1 MDKNPLA
8 VELCKVAL
16 WLEAHNPGEPLNF
29 LDHHIKWGDA
39 IVGLAHKEELENGI
53 ADDAFKKMPGD
64 NKDIRAE
71 LAKRNKR
78 ERKDR
83 KQRHFDFGK
92 TVEGSFADISM
103 MFDRFN
109 RLPENTIEE
118 IEYKR
123 KEYVKMTAGAKWL
136 RLKTLADIQV
146 AQFFIPKDEIN
157 AKKIVTDEEY
167 LDYLSWKPIHPMK
180 AGKAGGIAGKKRFFH
195 WFLEFP
201 EVFARGGF
209 DCILGNPPFL
219 GGQSLSGS
227 FGQSY
232 LNWLKSEF
240 SPIGSTDLVVYFFRR
255 IYNLIKDNG
264 FQSLISTNSI
274 AQGKIRKFGLDVI
287 KNNDGSINFAIKST
301 QWPGQAAVFVSL
313 VCIFKGK
320 WHKDCFLNNKLVNQ
334 INSLLEDN
342 ADDSIIY
349 KLKINRNKSFQGH
362 IPLGEGFII
371 TEEKAKEL
379 ISTDYKNKE
388 VIFPYLIGQNINNN
402 QDQKA
407 SRYAI
412 YFDERDEDE
421 AKMYQE
427 PYKIIE
433 KAVKPERIIKDAV
446 KYPRMV
452 YEWWKFW
459 NNRQELSSAIHG
471 LNRVLVHT
479 KLTKTHGFIF
489 VKPEQ
494 IFSDL
499 VIIFSLIT
507 YSGYCYLQ
515 STIHENWA
523 WHYGSTFKGDRRY
536 SPTLC
541 FETFPFPQKLS
552 GNLDS
557 ELNNI
562 GSKYHGQR
570 QQLMLNL
577 KIGLTKTYNLF
588 HSKGLSVE
596 DIIKRSKE
604 SQEIC
609 EKGYKDILKLRELH
623 KQMDETVLKAYGW
636 QDIDLAH
643 DFYEAD
649 YLPENDS
656 VRYTISP
663 EARKEGLKRL
673 LKLNHEIHEQEVK
686 TGLHAKGKSKKK
698 KSKNKQKADATEQMK
713 LF

>member
-1 MDKNPLA
+1 
-8 VELCKVAL
+8 VAK
-16 WLEAHNPGEPLNF
+16 AMGV
-29 LDHHIKWGDA
+29 A
-39 IVGLAHKEELENGI
+39 
-53 ADDAFKKMPGD
+53 
-64 NKDIRAE
+64 AE
-71 LAKRNKR
+71 
-78 ERKDR
+78 
-83 KQRHFDFGK
+83 
-92 TVEGSFADISM
+92 
-103 MFDRFN
+103 
-109 RLPENTIEE
+109 
-118 IEYKR
+118 
-123 KEYVKMTAGAKWL
+123 
-136 RLKTLADIQV
+136 
-146 AQFFIPKDEIN
+146 
-157 AKKIVTDEEY
+157 
-167 LDYLSWKPIHPMK
+167 
-180 AGKAGGIAGKKRFFH
+180 KRFFH

-201 EVFARGGF
+201 EVFTPSPAGEGRGEGKGGF

-301 QWPGQAAVFVSL
+301 RWPGQAAVFVSL

-320 WHKDCFLNNKLVNQ
+320 WHKDCFLNNKLVDQ

-402 QDQKA
+402 PDQKA

-433 KAVKPERIIKDAV
+433 KAVKPERIIKDAI

-479 KLTKTHGFIF
+479 KLTKTHGFVF

-507 YSGYCYLQ
+507 YSAYCYLQ

-523 WHYGSTFKGDRRY
+523 WNYGSTFKGDRRY

-562 GSKYHGQR
+562 GSKYHEQR

-577 KIGLTKTYNLF
+577 KIGLTKIYNLF
-588 HSKGLSVE
+588 HSKDLSVK

-609 EKGYKDILKLRELH
+609 EKGYKDISKLRKLH
-623 KQMDETVLKAYGW
+623 KTMDETVLNAYGW
-636 QDIDLAH
+636 EDINLAH
-643 DFYEAD
+643 DFHEVD
-649 YLPENDS
+649 YLPENDR

-663 EARKEGLKRL
+663 DARKEVLKRL
-673 LKLNHEIHEQEVK
+673 LKLNHEIHKQEVK
-686 TGLHAKGKSKKK
+686 AGLHIKGKTKK
-698 KSKNKQKADATEQMK
+698 KQKADATEQMK